1 MVLTL
6 EEPRSVRWCP
16 LFEDRP
22 RTRKSKNRKKDIASS
37 WDEGVD
43 NSDAMCSEGEP
54 DHEPWGTV
62 RTRARLF

>member
-43 NSDAMCSEGEP
+43 NSDAVCSEDEP
-54 DHEPWGTV
+54 DH
-62 RTRARLF
+62 